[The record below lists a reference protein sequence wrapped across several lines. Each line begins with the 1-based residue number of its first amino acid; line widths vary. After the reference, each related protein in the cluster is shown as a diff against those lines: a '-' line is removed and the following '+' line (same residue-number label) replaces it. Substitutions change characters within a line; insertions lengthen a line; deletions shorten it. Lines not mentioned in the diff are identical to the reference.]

1 MELPGWLGVTTATVG
16 IVAVSLLLS
25 LVVLIDDLVWIRSAA
40 AIGLLIV
47 AIGYLYM
54 RWQLNALRKN
64 ILQAQEGLLVPLPQH
79 ISSSGPV
86 GRVITDYNRMLS
98 ILHSMFSTV
107 EECQGRV
114 VNERNKINA
123 LLQSLPGA
131 LLSVDDNLKINS
143 INRQAEELFGVDAAG
158 LVDQNLF
165 DVLQLDE
172 GDRDIL
178 RDTFLYKH
186 TLYNQP
192 IDLMINQTR
201 RCFSLNLS
209 FLTERDADMGAVIT
223 LQDMTEYRQLQE
235 SVAMRE
241 KLVAMGEFAAGV
253 AHELN
258 TPLGN
263 ILGYTRLLDDP
274 ALADEQQKSQY
285 LEIIADEAKRCSRI
299 IQDLLNYARRER
311 CEGDSCDV
319 NQVVSEVVETFISCR
334 LRRLKIDL
342 QIKLG
347 DGKLPV
353 QGGCGEFEIVLTNLM
368 LNAMQALRQTLQ
380 PVIHIRSW
388 SDGHGSVYVSVE
400 DNGPGVPREFRS
412 RIFDPFFTTKE
423 VGEGSG
429 LGLAIGQAM
438 LAKRGGEIRLD
449 GGYETGARFVV
460 KLPEYLES
468 EVS

>member
-1 MELPGWLGVTTATVG
+1 MTTAA
-16 IVAVSLLLS
+16 IAIAA
-25 LVVLIDDLVWIRSAA
+25 VVLVATWVIRPDAGEWLRLAA
-40 AIGLLIV
+40 GLGILFVI
-47 AIGYLYM
+47 AAYLRQ

-64 ILQAQEGLLVPLPQH
+64 ILQAQEGLLQPLPPRV
-79 ISSSGPV
+79 SKSGAV
-86 GRVITDYNRMLS
+86 GRVISDYNRMLD

-143 INRQAEELFGVDAAG
+143 VNRQAEELFDLATGV
-158 LVDQNLF
+158 LVGKNLF
-165 DVLQLDE
+165 DVMELGE

-178 RDTFLYKH
+178 RDTFLYKR
-186 TLYNQP
+186 TLYNQQ
-192 IDLMINQTR
+192 IDLMINHKR
-201 RCFSLNLS
+201 RYFSLNLA

-223 LQDMTEYRQLQE
+223 LQDMTEYKQLQE

-263 ILGYTRLLDDP
+263 ILGYTRLLGEGS
-274 ALADEQQKSQY
+274 LADDGQKAAY
-285 LEIIADEAKRCSRI
+285 LDVIAEEAKRCSRI

-311 CEGDSCDV
+311 CESDSCDV
-319 NQVVSEVVETFISCR
+319 NQVVREVVETLISCR
-334 LRRLKIDL
+334 LRRLKIAL
-342 QIKLG
+342 QTELG
-347 DGKLPV
+347 PTELPV
-353 QGGCGEFEIVLTNLM
+353 QGGCGELEIVLTNLM
-368 LNAMQALRQTLQ
+368 LNAMQALRQTRQ
-380 PVIHIRSW
+380 PQIFIRSW
-388 SDGHGSVYVSVE
+388 RDGHGSVYVSVE
-400 DNGPGVPREFRS
+400 DNGPGVPREYRS

-438 LAKRGGEIRLD
+438 LAKRGGDIRLD
-449 GGYETGARFVV
+449 GDYESGARFVV

-468 EVS
+468 ESQ

>member
-1 MELPGWLGVTTATVG
+1 MTTAA
-16 IVAVSLLLS
+16 IAIAA
-25 LVVLIDDLVWIRSAA
+25 VVLVATWVIRPDAGEWLRLAA
-40 AIGLLIV
+40 GLGILFVI
-47 AIGYLYM
+47 AAYLRQ

-64 ILQAQEGLLVPLPQH
+64 ILQAQEGLLQPLPPRV
-79 ISSSGPV
+79 SKSGAV
-86 GRVITDYNRMLS
+86 GRVISDYNRMLD

-143 INRQAEELFGVDAAG
+143 VNRQAEELFDLATGV
-158 LVDQNLF
+158 LVGKNLF
-165 DVLQLDE
+165 DVMELGE

-178 RDTFLYKH
+178 RDTFLYKR
-186 TLYNQP
+186 TLYNQQ
-192 IDLMINQTR
+192 IDLLINHKR
-201 RCFSLNLS
+201 RYFSLNLA

-223 LQDMTEYRQLQE
+223 LQDMTEYKQLQE

-263 ILGYTRLLDDP
+263 ILGYTRLLGEGS
-274 ALADEQQKSQY
+274 LADDGQKAAY
-285 LEIIADEAKRCSRI
+285 LDVIAEEAKRCSRI

-311 CEGDSCDV
+311 CESDSCDV
-319 NQVVSEVVETFISCR
+319 NQVVREVVETLISCR
-334 LRRLKIDL
+334 LRRLKIAL
-342 QIKLG
+342 QTELG
-347 DGKLPV
+347 PTELPV
-353 QGGCGEFEIVLTNLM
+353 QGGCGELEIVLTNLM
-368 LNAMQALRQTLQ
+368 LNAMQALRQTRQ
-380 PVIHIRSW
+380 PQIFIRSW
-388 SDGHGSVYVSVE
+388 RDGHGSVYVSVE
-400 DNGPGVPREFRS
+400 DNGPGVPREYRS

-438 LAKRGGEIRLD
+438 LAKRGGDIRLD
-449 GGYETGARFVV
+449 GDYESGARFVV

-468 EVS
+468 ESQ

>member
-1 MELPGWLGVTTATVG
+1 M
-16 IVAVSLLLS
+16 LL
-25 LVVLIDDLVWIRSAA
+25 LVVLVDDHVWLRTAA
-40 AIGLLIV
+40 AVGVLIAAV
-47 AIGYLYM
+47 AYLHQ
-54 RWQLNALRKN
+54 RWQLNALRRN
-64 ILQAQEGLLVPLPQH
+64 IQQAQEGLLQPLPGN
-79 ISSSGPV
+79 ISRRGTV
-86 GRVITDYNRMLS
+86 GRVISDYNRMLS

-143 INRQAEELFGVDAAG
+143 VNRQAEELFDRDSGG
-158 LVDQNLF
+158 LVGRNLF
-165 DVLQLDE
+165 DLLQLGE
-172 GDRDIL
+172 KDRDIL

-186 TLYNQP
+186 TLYNQQVDLT
-192 IDLMINQTR
+192 IDHR
-201 RCFSLNLS
+201 HRYFSLNLS

-263 ILGYTRLLDDP
+263 ILGYTRLLGD
-274 ALADEQQKSQY
+274 LAVTDEKQKSEY
-285 LEIIADEAKRCSRI
+285 LEVIADEAKRCSRI

-311 CEGDSCDV
+311 CENDSCDV
-319 NQVVSEVVETFISCR
+319 NQVIRDVAETFISCR
-334 LRRLKIDL
+334 LRRMKIAMQMELESSEL
-342 QIKLG
+342 Q
-347 DGKLPV
+347 V
-353 QGGCGEFEIVLTNLM
+353 QGGCGEFEIVLTNLI
-368 LNAMQALRQTLQ
+368 LNAMQALRKTHQ

-388 SDGHGSVYVSVE
+388 RDDRGSAFVSVD
-400 DNGPGVPREFRS
+400 DNGPGVPREYRS

-438 LAKRGGEIRLD
+438 LAKRGGDIRLD
-449 GGYETGARFVV
+449 GTYETGAKFVV
-460 KLPEYLES
+460 KLPECLERKAS
-468 EVS
+468 